1 MTLPDMSGHAV
12 TERLRLA
19 ARLADLRTGR
29 RCAAKADMST
39 HAVTLRLRQV
49 EALRRLCVRL
59 ASLGAGAGG
68 PGQPP
73 PTGPGTAA
81 PARRRSPAPR

>member
-1 MTLPDMSGHAV
+1 MTLPDMAARAV

-29 RCAAKADMST
+29 RCAAKADMSSRG
-39 HAVTLRLRQV
+39 VTSRLREV

-59 ASLGAGAGG
+59 ASIGAGMRGAAKGG
-68 PGQPP
+68 GRPG
-73 PTGPGTAA
+73 
-81 PARRRSPAPR
+81 